1 MNTSTKV
8 ISSMVAIIAVATGF
22 SLIVTSSPESPESIV
37 GPVQVGAVSSHAS
50 QCVFYPNET
59 AAFAFETQAIPVLE
73 DTKAPAKD
81 RLAGILSWTV
91 QSSAKTSVV
100 RAALKKVSWDQTL
113 STPDERVDVQTI
125 EGKPFFLRIN
135 EQCQFVG
142 VGFPKSWPESSRT
155 AVRTL
160 LGSFEMLLPQDGQQ
174 QWAANQRDG
183 IGSYKGHY
191 SRLLQTKT
199 QIQIAR
205 QKHSYALG
213 EASQLGVRIQVFGA
227 MTTASFDRRQPGW
240 FKRVEGREQIRLT
253 LPNTKPIAFKSLFSI
268 KRADAQYVA
277 VAEASINNAQFGIQA
292 ANQQVLKPDASQK
305 QVSRQDAFKRFLAA
319 HQTQDGMHGAALELA
334 RWLQQ
339 HPEGAAALLA
349 DYRAGRMEKGIR
361 AAFFLALELAA
372 TPQTRSVLMT
382 VVNDAKIDELDRTR
396 GAIALAGHGKPTQ
409 EAAQT
414 LLKQAQQHDAKM
426 VRNASILGLGSMARR
441 ADGPLHQSL
450 RSTLQKE
457 LASQKGQPLEV
468 VVVDALG
475 NTKDDAFVA
484 DLGLRLHDERPMMRA
499 RAAEALSH
507 MSPKSARPKLIKRLA
522 VETNTNVR
530 IRIIVSLKTLGPH
543 SFVEPELVLAA
554 TLLSQAKES
563 KERVVLVDWLANSKD
578 ELARQVVINHFPNE
592 PSARLKQY
600 IGKFFSATELRGG

>member
-1 MNTSTKV
+1 MNKSTKV
-8 ISSMVAIIAVATGF
+8 ISSMVAIVAVATAF
-22 SLIVTSSPESPESIV
+22 SLSTTPSTEPTVEPAKI
-37 GPVQVGAVSSHAS
+37 GAVTSHAS
-50 QCVFYPNET
+50 TCVFYPKET
-59 AAFAFETQAIPVLE
+59 AAFAFETQATPVLE
-73 DTKAPAKD
+73 GKKESPMD
-81 RLAGILSWTV
+81 RFAGILSWTV
-91 QSSAKTSVV
+91 QSSAKTSVL
-100 RAALKKVSWDQTL
+100 RAALNNVSWDQTL

-142 VGFPKSWPESSRT
+142 VGFPTSWPESSRT

-160 LGSFEMLLPQDGQQ
+160 LGSFEMVLPQGGQQ
-174 QWAANQRDG
+174 QWTAKQRDG
-183 IGSYKGHY
+183 IGAYEGHY

-205 QKHSYALG
+205 QKRSYALN

-227 MTTASFDRRQPGW
+227 MTTASFNRRQPSW
-240 FKRVEGREQIRLT
+240 FQRVEGREQIRLK
-253 LPNTKPIAFKSLFSI
+253 LPNTKPLMFKNIFSI

-277 VAEASINNAQFGIQA
+277 VADASLKDAQFGAQTT
-292 ANQQVLKPDASQK
+292 QKQVLKPDVRLAK
-305 QVSRQDAFKRFLAA
+305 VSRQDALKRFIAA
-319 HQTQDGMHGAALELA
+319 HKAQDGMHGAALELA
-334 RWLQQ
+334 KWLQQ

-372 TPQTRSVLMT
+372 TPQTRKVLLE
-382 VVNDAKIDELDRTR
+382 VVDDANIDELDRTR
-396 GAIALAGHGKPTQ
+396 GAIALAGHGEPTQ
-409 EAAQT
+409 EAAQM
-414 LLKQAQQHDAKM
+414 LLKHAQQHDTKM
-426 VRNASILGLGSMARR
+426 VRNASILGIGSMARR
-441 ADGPLHQSL
+441 ADGPLHESL

-457 LASQKGQPLEV
+457 LASQKGKPLEV

-484 DLGLRLHDERPMMRA
+484 DLGTRLHDERPMMRA
-499 RAAEALSH
+499 RSAEALSH
-507 MSPKSARPKLIKRLA
+507 MSPKSARPELIKRLA
-522 VETNTNVR
+522 VEKNSNVR
-530 IRIIVSLKTLGPH
+530 IRIIVSLKAFGPH
-543 SFVEPELVLAA
+543 PFAEPELVLAA
-554 TLLSQAKES
+554 TLLAQAKEI

-600 IGKFFSATELRGG
+600 IGKFFSVTALRGG